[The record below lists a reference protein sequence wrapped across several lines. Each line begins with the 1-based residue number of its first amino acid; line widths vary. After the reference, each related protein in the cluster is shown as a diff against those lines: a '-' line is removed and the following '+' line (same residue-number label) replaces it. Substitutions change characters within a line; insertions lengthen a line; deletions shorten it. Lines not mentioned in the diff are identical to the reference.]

1 VIGLVSELKDKLD
14 RALTTVVMGV
24 IAAAAGVTAFC
35 LLCVGLFVW
44 IAHTYD
50 TVTACV
56 VLAVLF
62 LVIAAVAVTVIVI
75 VVARR
80 RAADRLRRRESR
92 RAPLGLD
99 PAMIALGVEIAKT
112 LGPRRIAS
120 IAVLG
125 ALVAGIML
133 NRPTAG
139 R

>member
-24 IAAAAGVTAFC
+24 IAAAAGVTAFF

-44 IAHTYD
+44 TAHTYD

-62 LVIAAVAVTVIVI
+62 LVIAVVALTVIV
-75 VVARR
+75 VTRR
-80 RAADRLRRRESR
+80 RAAERLRRRESR
-92 RAPLGLD
+92 RAPSGLD

-125 ALVAGIML
+125 ALVAAIML
-133 NRPTAG
+133 NRPPAA

>member
-1 VIGLVSELKDKLD
+1 MIGLVSELKDKLD

-24 IAAAAGVTAFC
+24 IAAAAGVTAFF

-44 IAHTYD
+44 TAHTYD

-62 LVIAAVAVTVIVI
+62 LVIAVVALTVI

-80 RAADRLRRRESR
+80 RAAERLRRRESR
-92 RAPLGLD
+92 RAPFGLD

-125 ALVAGIML
+125 ALVAAIML
-133 NRPTAG
+133 NRPPAA

>member
-1 VIGLVSELKDKLD
+1 MIGLVSEFKDKLD

-24 IAAAAGVTAFC
+24 IAAAAGVTAFF

-44 IAHTYD
+44 TAHTYD

-62 LVIAAVAVTVIVI
+62 LVIAAVAVTVIV
-75 VVARR
+75 VARR
-80 RAADRLRRRESR
+80 RAAEELRRRESR

-125 ALVAGIML
+125 ALVAAIML
-133 NRPTAG
+133 NRPPAA

>member
-1 VIGLVSELKDKLD
+1 VIGLVSEFKDKLD

-24 IAAAAGVTAFC
+24 IAAAAGVTAFF

-44 IAHTYD
+44 TAHAYD

-62 LVIAAVAVTVIVI
+62 LVIAAVAVTVIV
-75 VVARR
+75 VARR
-80 RAADRLRRRESR
+80 RAAERLRRRESR

-133 NRPTAG
+133 NRPTAA

>member
-1 VIGLVSELKDKLD
+1 MIGLVSEFKDKLD

-24 IAAAAGVTAFC
+24 IAAVAGVTAFF
-35 LLCVGLFVW
+35 LLSVGLFVW
-44 IAHTYD
+44 TAHAYD
-50 TVTACV
+50 TVTA
-56 VLAVLF
+56 
-62 LVIAAVAVTVIVI
+62 
-75 VVARR
+75 RR
-80 RAADRLRRRESR
+80 RAAERLRRRESR

-133 NRPTAG
+133 NRPTAA

>member
-14 RALTTVVMGV
+14 RALTTVVMGM
-24 IAAAAGVTAFC
+24 IAAAAGVTAFL

-44 IAHTYD
+44 TAHTYD

-62 LVIAAVAVTVIVI
+62 LVIAAVAVTVIA
-75 VVARR
+75 VARR
-80 RAADRLRRRESR
+80 RAAERLRRRESR

-125 ALVAGIML
+125 ALVAVIML
-133 NRPTAG
+133 NRPTAA

>member
-1 VIGLVSELKDKLD
+1 MIGLVSELKDKLD

-24 IAAAAGVTAFC
+24 IAAAAGVTAFF

-44 IAHTYD
+44 TAHTYD

-62 LVIAAVAVTVIVI
+62 LVIAVVALTVI

-80 RAADRLRRRESR
+80 RAAERLRRRESR
-92 RAPLGLD
+92 RAPSGLD

-125 ALVAGIML
+125 ALVAAIML
-133 NRPTAG
+133 NRPPAA

>member
-24 IAAAAGVTAFC
+24 IAAAAGVTAFF

-44 IAHTYD
+44 TAHTYD

-62 LVIAAVAVTVIVI
+62 IVIAAVALTVI

-80 RAADRLRRRESR
+80 RAAERLRRRESR
-92 RAPLGLD
+92 RAPFGLD

-125 ALVAGIML
+125 ALVAAIML
-133 NRPTAG
+133 NRPPAA